1 MNILTEFPKHQTASE
16 KKNNFGI
23 QYMTLGLG
31 GEVGEVLNEIKK
43 MERDD
48 NNILTESRK
57 AKIIE
62 EMGDVMWYFQGICS
76 RLQITIPDV
85 LQNNI
90 EKIRKKNNEVK
101 HYNIRGSLL

>member
-1 MNILTEFPKHQTASE
+1 MHFTKKNSLQKREELRKKLEE
-16 KKNNFGI
+16 KK
-23 QYMTLGLG
+23 
-31 GEVGEVLNEIKK
+31 
-43 MERDD
+43 
-48 NNILTESRK
+48 ILKFPGAYNPLT

-62 EMGDVMWYFQGICS
+62 EMGDVMWYFQGLCS